1 MYEYTL
7 LNWLFFTMPLR
18 NLKKPLPLFFSDSL
32 VRVEWWSDDMV
43 SIKKT
48 SLLSVVFG
56 DVIMQMDIPSVFD
69 TANSWILITYSRI
82 TKECPFVCD
91 GRFSLFFLPNVYGTT
106 DSLF

>member
-1 MYEYTL
+1 
-7 LNWLFFTMPLR
+7 
-18 NLKKPLPLFFSDSL
+18 
-32 VRVEWWSDDMV
+32 MV

-82 TKECPFVCD
+82 TKECPFVCVCD
-91 GRFSLFFLPNVYGTT
+91 GHFSLFFC
-106 DSLF
+106 FA